1 MFAQQLPAL
10 HKPGVVSKT
19 HPKDSRGET
28 VYDEQDETQ
37 TQLPV
42 VPGLLLPPVVLKQ
55 VAPTIPRSSR
65 WSHRKIKIL
74 VEGVVA
80 ANGEIIDVGLV
91 HEDMDSP
98 MAKSV
103 VEAFGRYKF
112 KPATLDGKPV
122 ASLVQQWFNYDFPSF
137 DNLSSSPLDGL
148 PRRNCEYLRQSLL
161 AMEES
166 MLELAPDQQTG
177 RQAYGAVGEA
187 EIDLIGNKR
196 SFDAVSQLGPDAV
209 AVAERGERA
218 ANLLIAEM
226 AVPHELRDAGHP
238 AQPARYP
245 GDGKKADEDLRAHT
259 GGHAQEPPRRV
270 GGHRPGRRRL
280 KTGVLDA
287 GLLLGGHE
295 VGQVGRIGEKGK
307 HQLNWKRDP
316 LAGLKTLRHG
326 IDGSLWGLGGG
337 YGSTRVRWFAEPA

>member
-122 ASLVQQWFNYDFPSF
+122 ASLVQQWFNYDF
-137 DNLSSSPLDGL
+137 
-148 PRRNCEYLRQSLL
+148 
-161 AMEES
+161 
-166 MLELAPDQQTG
+166 
-177 RQAYGAVGEA
+177 
-187 EIDLIGNKR
+187 
-196 SFDAVSQLGPDAV
+196 SQ
-209 AVAERGERA
+209 
-218 ANLLIAEM
+218 
-226 AVPHELRDAGHP
+226 
-238 AQPARYP
+238 
-245 GDGKKADEDLRAHT
+245 
-259 GGHAQEPPRRV
+259 
-270 GGHRPGRRRL
+270 
-280 KTGVLDA
+280 
-287 GLLLGGHE
+287 
-295 VGQVGRIGEKGK
+295 
-307 HQLNWKRDP
+307 
-316 LAGLKTLRHG
+316 
-326 IDGSLWGLGGG
+326 
-337 YGSTRVRWFAEPA
+337 F